1 MNSVTAIKK
10 NSTSDRELTGKQK
23 RFAHLVCNPEYTLI
37 AAYREAYAT
46 NASDKV
52 CSVEADRLKKNSRI
66 SLEINRIKAKIDS
79 KTILKGV
86 KLKDH
91 VISRLLEIGQENNAA
106 GVKALELLGRS
117 EQLFADKK
125 VSSIAEQSSDQI
137 EKELIDRLAK
147 LAR

>member
-1 MNSVTAIKK
+1 MTSIIQIKK
-10 NSTSDRELTGKQK
+10 KSKLIRELTGKQM

-91 VISRLLEIGQENNAA
+91 VISRLLEIGQKNNAA
-106 GVKALELLGRS
+106 GVKALELLGKTES
-117 EQLFADKK
+117 LFSDKK
-125 VSSIAEQSSDQI
+125 IISSEEKSATEI
-137 EKELIDRLAK
+137 EKELLQK
-147 LAR
+147 LTKLSC